1 MSERTSV
8 SPGLRNLSWVVSP
21 VVAIIAV
28 AGTWFISRQL
38 VAVCFVAIIFGIDVY
53 RRFSGLPFALQRW
66 AKDNGFRIL
75 HFEYRALF
83 QGPFAG
89 RSSRRRDMI
98 YYVRIK
104 DFHERE
110 RSGWV
115 RCSGDEAEVEWEKE
129 P

>member
-1 MSERTSV
+1 MRERTSV
-8 SPGLRNLSWVVSP
+8 SPGLRNLNRVVP
-21 VVAIIAV
+21 PIVAIIAV

-38 VAVCFVAIIFGIDVY
+38 IAVCFVAIIFGGDLY
-53 RRFSGLPFALQRW
+53 RRFSDSPFALQRW

-98 YYVRIK
+98 YYVRIR
-104 DFHERE
+104 DFHESE

-115 RCSGDEAEVEWEKE
+115 RCYGDEAEVEWQKE